1 MKKRIFLR
9 VFLNSVVL
17 VLLALAIFS
26 IYTMALLR
34 QVAFQALTRGLTSA
48 ALTAKVAV
56 APLLA
61 GGRGPELDS
70 LARDIAAEGKVRIT
84 VMDPRGL
91 VLADSEQDPAVMEN
105 HRLRPEMAA
114 ALEGKTGVSSRFSG
128 TIRAWMIYV
137 AVPISAAGRVV
148 GVVRASSL
156 REELDTVALSQS
168 GGIVLVASLLF
179 VLSLLAALALSR
191 SLVAPLR
198 DLAAVVER
206 FSRGD
211 FTARLHLRRRDEI
224 RDLADEVNFMAERIQ
239 GLLRESADRAAE
251 LDGIFESV
259 QQGIVLLDRDGRILR
274 ANPGFLRLAGTGE
287 VLSKTLWELVRAPR
301 LTEMIQQ
308 ARTSG
313 TRQLEELPLG
323 DRWALC
329 TVELMAA
336 SEQLIVVLQDA
347 SEQHR
352 LAEVKRDFVINASHE
367 LRTPLTSIQG
377 SLEML
382 EGGLEGDAARW
393 VSTIRRNADRM
404 SAIVG
409 DLLLLSRLEARGA
422 EPASA
427 PMDIGPLAQDVVER
441 FGQRARERGLG
452 LSLSAPPS
460 LPRIIG
466 DPTML
471 EHLLVNL
478 VDNALKYTEHGE
490 VRVTLEPE
498 GDGVRI
504 EVADTGIG
512 IPAESL
518 PRIFERFYVVDQSRS
533 RRMGGTGLGL
543 SIVKHVV
550 QTHGGRIEVHSQPGE
565 GSRFIVHLRRSIP
578 TGERKGP

>member
-1 MKKRIFLR
+1 
-9 VFLNSVVL
+9 
-17 VLLALAIFS
+17 
-26 IYTMALLR
+26 
-34 QVAFQALTRGLTSA
+34 
-48 ALTAKVAV
+48 
-56 APLLA
+56 
-61 GGRGPELDS
+61 
-70 LARDIAAEGKVRIT
+70 
-84 VMDPRGL
+84 
-91 VLADSEQDPAVMEN
+91 
-105 HRLRPEMAA
+105 
-114 ALEGKTGVSSRFSG
+114 
-128 TIRAWMIYV
+128 
-137 AVPISAAGRVV
+137 
-148 GVVRASSL
+148 
-156 REELDTVALSQS
+156 
-168 GGIVLVASLLF
+168 
-179 VLSLLAALALSR
+179 
-191 SLVAPLR
+191 
-198 DLAAVVER
+198 
-206 FSRGD
+206 
-211 FTARLHLRRRDEI
+211 
-224 RDLADEVNFMAERIQ
+224 
-239 GLLRESADRAAE
+239 
-251 LDGIFESV
+251 
-259 QQGIVLLDRDGRILR
+259 
-274 ANPGFLRLAGTGE
+274 
-287 VLSKTLWELVRAPR
+287 
-301 LTEMIQQ
+301 
-308 ARTSG
+308 
-313 TRQLEELPLG
+313 
-323 DRWALC
+323 
-329 TVELMAA
+329 
-336 SEQLIVVLQDA
+336 
-347 SEQHR
+347 
-352 LAEVKRDFVINASHE
+352 VINASHE

-498 GDGVRI
+498 GDGVSI

-578 TGERKGP
+578 TAERKGP